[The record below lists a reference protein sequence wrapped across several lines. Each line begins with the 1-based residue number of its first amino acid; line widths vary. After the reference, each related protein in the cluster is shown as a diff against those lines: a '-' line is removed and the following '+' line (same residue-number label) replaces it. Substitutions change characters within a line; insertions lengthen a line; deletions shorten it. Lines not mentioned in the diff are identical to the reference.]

1 MVILNPAKY
10 KCRWPA
16 KRFACLFLLLALLL
30 QAAPVLVSE
39 SGAESLFR
47 QQKTPF
53 YSTAIPKSAPDEP
66 GTKKELAK
74 GVFLVASRRLQ
85 DPNFKETV
93 VFLVEYGAEGAM
105 GVVINRPSTVKLST
119 VFPDIKELKK
129 RQDTIYVGGPVSVNQ
144 MLMLIRSANMPEASQ
159 EIITDVYISS
169 SWKVLER
176 LMKNAAKDETFR
188 IFAGYAGWAP
198 NQLDY
203 ERSRGDWYILKADA
217 GAVFT
222 QNPSELWQELI
233 RRVTAKWVR
242 TEKPRNNLSQKG
254 SPGHETFSNWRYARN
269 RP

>member
-10 KCRWPA
+10 KFRWPA
-16 KRFACLFLLLALLL
+16 KRFACLFLLFALLL
-30 QAAPVLVSE
+30 QAAPILVPE
-39 SGAESLFR
+39 SGADSLFR
-47 QQKTPF
+47 QQKIPF
-53 YSTAIPKSAPDEP
+53 YRTAIPKNAPDEP
-66 GTKKELAK
+66 GSREELAK
-74 GVFLVASRRLQ
+74 GMFLVASRRLQ

-129 RQDTIYVGGPVSVNQ
+129 RQDTIYVGGPVAVNQ
-144 MLMLIRSANMPEASQ
+144 MLMLIRSANIPEASQ

-176 LMKNAAKDETFR
+176 LMKSTAKDETFR

-222 QNPSELWQELI
+222 QKPSDLWQELI

-242 TEKPRNNLSQKG
+242 TEKHPNNLSQKG
-254 SPGHETFSNWRYARN
+254 APGHDAFSDWRYALN